1 MERDELDPGRLY
13 GYAVCLVAIL
23 TFVLG
28 ARQLVWSVLDFREL
42 PYSEA
47 YTQGPSL
54 ASLGA
59 YKWDVLSGLEIRDW
73 SGTEEVL
80 LPTDSEFQN
89 MYEQE
94 RTHRIVL
101 AHQTHRSRIVVSL
114 AVLSVSVLLF
124 GTHWSWLRRRERAGD
139 FA

>member
-1 MERDELDPGRLY
+1 MERDELEPGRLY
-13 GYAVCLVAIL
+13 GYTVCLVAIL

-28 ARQLVWSVLDFREL
+28 SRQLVWGVLDFREL

-73 SGTEEVL
+73 SGMEQAL
-80 LPTDSEFQN
+80 LPTESEFQE

-94 RTHRIVL
+94 RAHRIVL
-101 AHQTHRSRIVVSL
+101 SYQRHRRRIVVSL
-114 AVLSVSVLLF
+114 AVLSVAVLLF
-124 GTHWSWLRRRERAGD
+124 ATHWSWLRRRERAGD